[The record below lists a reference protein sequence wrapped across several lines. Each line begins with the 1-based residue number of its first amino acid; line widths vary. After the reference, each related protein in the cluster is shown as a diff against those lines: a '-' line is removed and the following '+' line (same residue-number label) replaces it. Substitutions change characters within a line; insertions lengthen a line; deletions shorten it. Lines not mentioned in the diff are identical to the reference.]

1 MKILHVNTEK
11 GWRGGEQQ
19 LFYLAKGLSKFGIKS
34 VVACKVNEELERRC
48 KEEGIETIPLSGNQL
63 EDITRISIIGREFDI
78 IHAHSAKTHT
88 IVAFSKKFHKRKV
101 VYTRRVD
108 FVPKNNSLTKLKY
121 KLTDKIVAI
130 SECVKN
136 ILKENLKLEENKIEV
151 IYSSVDPKVE
161 KSLNFEKVKEIRREL
176 NGTPIIGSVAALT
189 DQKNIPTFIE
199 SASFVLEK
207 YPNAKFLVL
216 GEGKKRKELQNLIE
230 KKGLSGKFYLLGF
243 KREVVNFVKAFDVFV
258 LPSDYEGLGSSILI
272 AMLLKVPV
280 VSTDAGATKEIVL
293 NKETGILVPKRNPE
307 KLADG
312 IIKMIEDKALR
323 ETCTKNAY
331 RMVKEKFTVDKMVEK
346 YVKLYGE
353 VV

>member
-34 VVACKVNEELERRC
+34 VVACRVNEELERRC

-63 EDITRISIIGREFDI
+63 EDIARLSIIGKNFDI
-78 IHAHSAKTHT
+78 IHAHSAKAHT

-121 KLTDKIVAI
+121 KLTDRIVAV
-130 SECVKN
+130 S
-136 ILKENLKLEENKIEV
+136 
-151 IYSSVDPKVE
+151 
-161 KSLNFEKVKEIRREL
+161 EKVKQSLGILPDIEKKICVIHSVVDASIEKKVNIDKVKKIRDSF
-176 NGTPIIGSVAALT
+176 GTNLLIGTAAALT
-189 DQKNIPTFIE
+189 EQKNIPNLIE
-199 SASFVLEK
+199 AAKVVLNK
-207 YPNAKFLVL
+207 YPNAKFIVA
-216 GEGKKRKELQNLIE
+216 GEGKLREKLQNLIN
-230 KKGLSGKFYLLGF
+230 KLGLEERFLLIGF
-243 KREVVNFVKAFDVFV
+243 KEDIYNYIKALDIFV
-258 LPSDYEGLGSSILI
+258 LPSDNEGFSGSILN
-272 AMLLKVPV
+272 AMILKVPV
-280 VSTDAGATKEIVL
+280 VATDAGGAKEVIL